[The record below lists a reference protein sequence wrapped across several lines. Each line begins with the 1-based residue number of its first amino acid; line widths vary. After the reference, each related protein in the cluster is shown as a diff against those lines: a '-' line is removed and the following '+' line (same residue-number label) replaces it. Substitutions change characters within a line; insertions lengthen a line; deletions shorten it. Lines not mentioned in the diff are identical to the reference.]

1 MKRLVSFKVYFFW
14 TLQNSVAQSST
25 EVIHNAKR
33 ARLEDIPTDNQ
44 SPYWKPLVSKLE
56 KNEEGQFMCSKD
68 LLSDGKSLKSTDKTE
83 MNSSECKRTQASET
97 QHVQS
102 FGKVQREMNLR
113 EINICKCYTGTLI
126 GKQFQI
132 SQETN
137 INSDKPRISCE
148 IASKV
153 VESENFKSI
162 RQRETVV
169 DDKPQRAVDCF
180 SHDICLSQ
188 IVDEK
193 QLPTVTMDIRPIVK
207 PSEFYTSFKKLCN
220 GLKIHIK

>member
-1 MKRLVSFKVYFFW
+1 M
-14 TLQNSVAQSST
+14 
-25 EVIHNAKR
+25 
-33 ARLEDIPTDNQ
+33 
-44 SPYWKPLVSKLE
+44 VSKLE
-56 KNEEGQFMCSKD
+56 NNEEDQFKCSKD
-68 LLSDGKSLKSTDKTE
+68 LLCDGKSLKSTDKTE
-83 MNSSECKRTQASET
+83 INSSECKRTQASET

-153 VESENFKSI
+153 VESENLKSI